1 MKDLRIVF
9 MGTPEFAT
17 HCLKYLVEK
26 NYNVIGVIT
35 APDRPSG
42 RGQKVIFSSVKKYA
56 IQQNLEILQP
66 DNLKDPNFINQLQKW
81 NSDVQVVVA
90 FRMLPKQVWQLAS
103 KGTFNLHAS
112 LLPKYRGA
120 APINWAIM
128 NGEKESGVS
137 TFFIDE
143 KIDTGNIIFQQKVK
157 IEEHENAGSLH
168 DKLMQSGAQ
177 LISKT
182 IDAINNNTA
191 PNIEQ
196 KGESSQ
202 APKIFKSDCR
212 INWNNDPKKIV
223 QKILGLS
230 PYPASWTTLM
240 GDENKVFKIYNAYY
254 KKSIHEQDIGKAEI
268 SKTEFKV
275 AVKNGF
281 IYLDQVQIS
290 GKKRMKIDD
299 FLRGLQNK
307 ENCFVK

>member
-1 MKDLRIVF
+1 

>member
-1 MKDLRIVF
+1 
-9 MGTPEFAT
+9 
-17 HCLKYLVEK
+17 
-26 NYNVIGVIT
+26 
-35 APDRPSG
+35 
-42 RGQKVIFSSVKKYA
+42 
-56 IQQNLEILQP
+56 
-66 DNLKDPNFINQLQKW
+66 
-81 NSDVQVVVA
+81 
-90 FRMLPKQVWQLAS
+90 
-103 KGTFNLHAS
+103 
-112 LLPKYRGA
+112 
-120 APINWAIM
+120 M

-168 DKLMQSGAQ
+168 NKLMHSGAQ

-240 GDENKVFKIYNAYY
+240 GDEDKVFKIYNAYY
-254 KKSIHEQDIGKAEI
+254 KKSIHELDIGKAEI

>member
-1 MKDLRIVF
+1 

-17 HCLKYLVEK
+17 HCLKYLVEE

-56 IQQNLEILQP
+56 LQQNLEILQP

-168 DKLMQSGAQ
+168 NKLMHSGAQ

-240 GDENKVFKIYNAYY
+240 GDEDKVFKIYNAYY
-254 KKSIHEQDIGKAEI
+254 KKSIHELDIGKAEI

>member
-1 MKDLRIVF
+1 

-17 HCLKYLVEK
+17 HCLKYLVEE

-56 IQQNLEILQP
+56 LQQNLEILQP

-81 NSDVQVVVA
+81 KSDVQVVVA

-168 DKLMQSGAQ
+168 NKLMHSGAQ

-240 GDENKVFKIYNAYY
+240 GDEDKVFKIYNAYY
-254 KKSIHEQDIGKAEI
+254 KKSIHELEIGKAEI